1 MLPLCCIRPL
11 KITILFLLSG
21 RLVVF
26 FSQEIEHEVLPS
38 EGERFAITQWVWD
51 AKRDERGR

>member
-1 MLPLCCIRPL
+1 MHNLPGRKTPRDVQPVP
-11 KITILFLLSG
+11 G

-38 EGERFAITQWVWD
+38 EGERFLLTQWLWD
-51 AKRDERGR
+51 VKRDKRGR